1 MKTYVKYLIT
11 FVVGLILA
19 LWVMISKDLFAEE
32 RLYMIYQ
39 ILAES
44 FSVPAVLMLGFGGLV
59 FVSNE
64 GMFDS
69 LSYGLTSFM
78 DLFRKEKRNKFKTF
92 YDYKESKK
100 DRSMSFGYLLICGIV
115 FVAIAIVFHL
125 LYANNI

>member
-69 LSYGLTSFM
+69 LSYGLTSFI

>member
-32 RLYMIYQ
+32 RVYMIYQ

>member
-78 DLFRKEKRNKFKTF
+78 DLFRKEKRNKFNTF

>member
-19 LWVMISKDLFAEE
+19 LWVTISKDLFAEE

-78 DLFRKEKRNKFKTF
+78 DLFRKEKRNKFNTF